1 MLPVARTMYVNYQ
14 NGVRLTRLLKD
25 IRDVGYGSSSVTGFI
40 CGDIETFALPNIRSM
55 AFWDGTETFY
65 TNYRH
70 VYREDGGY
78 PTNLQTFAYRA
89 VIDDMRG
96 LLYFVDGR
104 DGEIYKLQFVM
115 PLHTRENWY
124 YNPGVMPYPRF
135 DTIYTYPERDTPSI
149 YHKLNPPFCRDVRV
163 YRDGGNW
170 AIVPLAQLRFS
181 ELKIINSRLVT
192 SPNFGYGLEAY
203 EVDSGAPVPEWNY
216 VPTIW
221 YLPLWKGDSAQ
232 FSNLDIFSSQQAY
245 SAAFD
250 INFGTMEAFVAVNTG
265 HIFPQKAGDNVIFAV
280 APVVKRVINNGENAP
295 MHIRITGP
303 ASLGTFT
310 NRTTEQSIRM
320 DGHYVPLNGVADVVT
335 IPKNGSDIGN
345 RMNAHMLDSSDAN
358 MYLAPGKNIMSCNME
373 DVDTNTTVLVLFRER
388 YASIEKAIEYI
399 GG

>member
-1 MLPVARTMYVNYQ
+1 
-14 NGVRLTRLLKD
+14 
-25 IRDVGYGSSSVTGFI
+25 
-40 CGDIETFALPNIRSM
+40 
-55 AFWDGTETFY
+55 
-65 TNYRH
+65 
-70 VYREDGGY
+70 
-78 PTNLQTFAYRA
+78 
-89 VIDDMRG
+89 
-96 LLYFVDGR
+96 
-104 DGEIYKLQFVM
+104 M
-115 PLHTRENWY
+115 PPHTRENWY

-163 YRDGGNW
+163 YGETFEGNW
-170 AIVPLAQLRFS
+170 ATVPFAQLRYS